1 MFVMVHTV
9 QENTDRQKNQIN
21 GINDDIKSMMIK
33 VNQQVTGIR
42 EPTSKESY
50 LLHFIFSVM
59 VTVLQFSVY

>member
-1 MFVMVHTV
+1 MVL
-9 QENTDRQKNQIN
+9 I
-21 GINDDIKSMMIK
+21 DDIKSMMIK

-42 EPTSKESY
+42 APTGKESY